1 VKLALTQRNVTI
13 GDFNGILSAYG
24 DEWKR
29 ARDAGCDLLILPEL
43 ATTGYPPKDLL
54 SRKSFVNENVEVL
67 ETMASWTTEGPAIIA
82 GYIEP
87 NYEGD
92 GNDFY
97 NGAALLDGGK
107 VTHRIRKSL
116 LPSYDVF
123 DEDRYF
129 EHGTEREIVHFKGI
143 PLGITICEDIWSS
156 PEHWNKLRYPVDPCA
171 ELAEK
176 GARLFINISAS
187 PFTLGKAAVRRN
199 LIGDTARKHGLHT
212 VYVNQIGAHDELVF
226 DGHSIVANP
235 NGEIVAR
242 LKAFEEDFAILHIPD
257 NEIMGDA
264 PSTLATLP
272 PSPSPSPEEEG
283 YQALVVGTRDYVR
296 KSGFQSVIIG
306 LSGGID
312 SALTAAIATD
322 ALGPEHVRGVA
333 MPTRFSSEHSV
344 QDARELAANL
354 GIAFDLIPIDDSF
367 QALLDQMAPIFGDL
381 PNDIT
386 EENVQARLR
395 GITLMALSNKTGSL
409 VLTTGNKSEM
419 AVGYCTLYGDMCG
432 ALAVIAD
439 VPKNLVFSMSRW
451 INRNG
456 IRIPENTITKPPS
469 AELRPGQ
476 LDQDS
481 LPPYDVLDRIIEE
494 YVEHDRCAEEIIEV
508 TGFSTELVEKI
519 IKWIN
524 QTEYKRRQAAP
535 VLKITSKAFGVGRRF
550 PIVASHNRFNKEGQ
564 TG

>member
-13 GDFNGILSAYG
+13 GDFEGILAIYHNVWKQAHSAG
-24 DEWKR
+24 I
-29 ARDAGCDLLILPEL
+29 DLLILPEL
-43 ATTGYPPKDLL
+43 TTTGYPPKDLL
-54 SRKSFVNENVEVL
+54 SRRSFVTENVQVL
-67 ETMASWTTEGPAIIA
+67 EEMASWTTEGPAIIG

-92 GNDFY
+92 GNDFF
-97 NGAALLDGGK
+97 NGAALLDGGLIQ
-107 VTHRIRKSL
+107 HRIRKSL

-129 EHGTEREIVHFKGI
+129 EHGTQREVVPFRGI

-199 LIGDTARKHGLHT
+199 LIAETAKRHGLHT
-212 VYVNQIGAHDELVF
+212 VYVNQIGAHDELIF

-235 NGEIVAR
+235 NGHIITR
-242 LKAFEEDFAILHIPD
+242 LKAFEEDFAIVEIPD
-257 NEIMGDA
+257 DELMGV
-264 PSTLATLP
+264 SP
-272 PSPSPSPEEEG
+272 PSLKTLDRQSPPSPEEEG

-296 KSGFQSVIIG
+296 KSGFQSVILG

-312 SALTAAIATD
+312 SALTAAVATD
-322 ALGPEHVRGVA
+322 ALGPENVRGVA
-333 MPTRFSSEHSV
+333 MPTRFSSEHSLRDA
-344 QDARELAANL
+344 QDLAENL
-354 GIAFDLIPIDDSF
+354 GISFETISIDKAF
-367 QALLDQMAPIFGDL
+367 QALLDQMAPVLDDL
-381 PNDIT
+381 ASDIT
-386 EENVQARLR
+386 EENIQARLR
-395 GITLMALSNKTGSL
+395 GITLMAMSNKTGSL

-439 VPKNLVFSMSRW
+439 VPKTLVFSMSRW
-451 INRNG
+451 LNRNG
-456 IRIPENTITKPPS
+456 IRIPENTLTKPPS

-481 LPPYDVLDRIIEE
+481 LPPYDILDRIIEE
-494 YVEHDRCAEEIIEV
+494 YVEHDRSADDITEQ
-508 TGFSTELVEKI
+508 TGISHELVSKI

-550 PIVASHNRFNKEGQ
+550 PIVASHNSINKEGHS
-564 TG
+564 G